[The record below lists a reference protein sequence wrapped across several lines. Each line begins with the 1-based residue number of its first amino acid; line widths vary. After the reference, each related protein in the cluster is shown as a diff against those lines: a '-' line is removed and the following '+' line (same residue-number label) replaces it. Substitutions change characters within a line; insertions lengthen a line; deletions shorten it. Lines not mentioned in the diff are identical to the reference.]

1 MVTDDESCPG
11 RQRIASPAASTEFK
25 LQTCDDKHRLARF
38 LLLFRAE
45 RDELAEAPFFVLNFL
60 VRGLVEVALP
70 LLDKGR
76 YQLKGQLP
84 PVGKQINDGAF
95 DAMMEAIRHDETPNF
110 YFMHPPSL
118 PPPSNF
124 GATGHYGAAR

>member
-1 MVTDDESCPG
+1 LEPQYHLQEQESQQHAANPTLCLHTNSALTYTWELLSSFIIFVSFFLAVVTDDESCPG

-60 VRGLVEVALP
+60 VRGLVKVGNGSVLET
-70 LLDKGR
+70 
-76 YQLKGQLP
+76 GQ
-84 PVGKQINDGAF
+84 
-95 DAMMEAIRHDETPNF
+95 
-110 YFMHPPSL
+110 S
-118 PPPSNF
+118 
-124 GATGHYGAAR
+124 